1 MIAAKYGKNRKG
13 NKEDV
18 ALLKKDTEVSSEKFK
33 EIYEVLEGLMNQSL
47 GIHCDLGA
55 LKLLLNLTI

>member
-13 NKEDV
+13 NKEDGT
-18 ALLKKDTEVSSEKFK
+18 LLKKDKEVSSEKFK
-33 EIYEVLEGLMNQSL
+33 KIYEVLEGLRSQSL
-47 GIHCDLGA
+47 GIQCVLGA